1 MDPDKIKALIEAGME
16 TEQVMVSGE
25 GGKYEAV
32 VVSRAFDGV
41 SMLNQH
47 KMVYALLDEHIRSGE
62 IHALTI
68 KSYTPAQWAQKN
80 G

>member
-1 MDPDKIKALIEAGME
+1 MEPEQIKEIIEAGMDTDHVE
-16 TEQVMVSGE
+16 VSGE

-32 VVSRAFDGV
+32 VVSKAFDGV

-47 KMVYALLDEHIRSGE
+47 KMVYALVNDHIKSGA

-68 KSYTPAQWAQKN
+68 KSYTPQQWAQKN